1 MNIIDTKN
9 PKIKFGEGDIFDV
22 EAWGCDGIVAVINKG
37 VPENKQNPHRIP
49 YDYMSFMKKHPEF
62 PCKTYDHSR
71 PHCPILKKADV
82 RPKINKMLDYML
94 AKHCKRI
101 GVFGSQISDGT
112 FVEGA
117 RETYEAVKEW
127 VEEHG
132 DAIDSITL
140 VDLNGDYNQFLE
152 I

>member
-1 MNIIDTKN
+1 MKTTDTKN

-22 EAWGCDGIVAVINKG
+22 EAWGFDALAIVMNQEIPQHRPPLKLPCDFHEYLRQHKHVPTIVYGLDRRKEPMLELRQVK
-37 VPENKQNPHRIP
+37 
-49 YDYMSFMKKHPEF
+49 
-62 PCKTYDHSR
+62 PCIKE
-71 PHCPILKKADV
+71 
-82 RPKINKMLDYML
+82 MLGHL
-94 AKHCKRI
+94 LLVNAKRI

-132 DAIDSITL
+132 DAIDCITL

-152 I
+152 E